1 MENQAARCLLGK
13 VFFTWKQ
20 HSLISFAVEFKD
32 ECGTGALALAVVGLG
47 VGGLLLMTCGSL
59 NQRS

>member
-20 HSLISFAVEFKD
+20 RSLISFAVEFKD
-32 ECGTGALALAVVGLG
+32 ECGTGALALSMVGLG
-47 VGGLLLMTCGSL
+47 VGGLLL
-59 NQRS
+59 

>member
-47 VGGLLLMTCGSL
+47 VGGCC
-59 NQRS
+59 